1 MGFDPFTNTSL
12 LVWNGSERGRI
23 RGLEGLEGSE
33 TLGVRIRGRIRRS
46 LSLYILSRAR
56 GSEMDKFS
64 EQHIR

>member
-23 RGLEGLEGSE
+23 RGLEGSGGP
-33 TLGVRIRGRIRRS
+33 GVRIRGRIRRS

-64 EQHIR
+64 EQHIRKTA